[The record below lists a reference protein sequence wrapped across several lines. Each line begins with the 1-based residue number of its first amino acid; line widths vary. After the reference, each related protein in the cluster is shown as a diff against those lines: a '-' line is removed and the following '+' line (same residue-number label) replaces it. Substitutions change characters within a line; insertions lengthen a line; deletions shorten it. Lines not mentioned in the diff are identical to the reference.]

1 MKTNRLMNKPVD
13 FLNNPLE
20 IGDIVVY
27 VQYNGT
33 SAEPMRGEV
42 AGLTEKMVRVK
53 SEGRNPRIISAYKI
67 VKIISNNQQ

>member
-1 MKTNRLMNKPVD
+1 MNKPVD

-20 IGDIVVY
+20 IGDAVVY

-33 SAEPMRGEV
+33 SAELMRGEV
-42 AGLTEKMVRVK
+42 VGLTEKKVRVK